1 VAKDAR
7 EAARLFAA
15 AALADNLDAQTE
27 FAIMLFNGEGVAKDE
42 AGAGSLFLKAARRGS
57 PIAQNRL
64 ARMLA
69 VGRGLP
75 ADPVQATKWHLV
87 AKAAGAG
94 DLFLDEFVQKQ
105 SADTRA
111 RAEKEAKPWL
121 ALIAASRS

>member
-1 VAKDAR
+1 
-7 EAARLFAA
+7 
-15 AALADNLDAQTE
+15 
-27 FAIMLFNGEGVAKDE
+27 MLFNGEGVAKDE

-75 ADPVQATKWHLV
+75 ADPVQAIKWHLI

-94 DLFLDEFVQKQ
+94 DLFLDDFVQKQ
-105 SADTRA
+105 STDARA